1 MAVRAVQTTAAL
13 LLALRVLEPISSVD
27 VFEILLLDELTET
40 RFKLFITDVT
50 PRDAETAGSRFFPV
64 VAVDAAVFGV
74 GGDLTRWLDVVAA
87 SNVLMFVFDAFF
99 AAT

>member
-1 MAVRAVQTTAAL
+1 MAVGALQTTAAL
-13 LLALRVLEPISSVD
+13 LLALRVLESISSVD

-50 PRDAETAGSRFFPV
+50 PGAAETAGSRFFTA
-64 VAVDAAVFGV
+64 VAVDAAVFSV
-74 GGDLTRWLDVVAA
+74 GGDLTRLAVVVA

>member
-1 MAVRAVQTTAAL
+1 MAVGALQTTAAL

-27 VFEILLLDELTET
+27 DFEILLLDELTET
-40 RFKLFITDVT
+40 RFKVFITDVT
-50 PRDAETAGSRFFPV
+50 PRAAETAGSRFFPV

-74 GGDLTRWLDVVAA
+74 GGDLTRLAVVAA